1 MKSEIEEVEETE
13 KEKERY
19 YVLKGNEMKEFRENV
34 ENFVEE
40 CQLRIEELRDQFS
53 KVKRLCCNHYVC
65 TSVMYIYVC
74 ECIISFTFINI
85 SSYYVYEKGV
95 ILLELQFDSQ
105 LL

>member
-13 KEKERY
+13 KEKERC

-53 KVKRLCCNHYVC
+53 EVKRLCCNHYNN
-65 TSVMYIYVC
+65 YIYIYIY

-85 SSYYVYEKGV
+85 SSIV
-95 ILLELQFDSQ
+95 IIINKLELQPNLCISF
-105 LL
+105 